1 MNILLDTLP
10 ETVEIDGRVYFVDT
24 DFRTM
29 IILEK
34 IIMDASMDS
43 RERVERVI
51 DLVFSD
57 EKPTDLEAAVNSA
70 MDIYSCGNASQG
82 RQRRKKNGDV
92 EIKPKQIYDFEHD
105 APYIYGA
112 FLSYYGIDL
121 NQIEYL
127 HWWKFVALFKSLP
140 SDCKIVEIMGYRAAD
155 LGKIKDK
162 DERSRIASLKRIYA
176 IPQNFTTEDKIAMA
190 GMAFGGFR

>member
-10 ETVEIDGRVYFVDT
+10 ETVTVNGREYFADT

-34 IIMDASMDS
+34 VIADKAISNTERILRVMDL
-43 RERVERVI
+43 I
-51 DLVFSD
+51 FTD
-57 EKPTDLEAAVNSA
+57 EQPEELDEAIKGV
-70 MDIYSCGNASQG
+70 MFLYSCGDESKG
-82 RQRRKKNGDV
+82 GKRRQMNGAV
-92 EIKPKQIYDFEHD
+92 EIKPKQIYDYEFD

-121 NQIEYL
+121 NAIEYL
-127 HWWKFVALFKSLP
+127 HWWKFHAMFQSLP
-140 SDCKIVEIMGYRAAD
+140 RTCKIVEIMGYRATD

-162 DERSRIASLKRIYA
+162 DERNRIASLQRIYA
-176 IPQNFTTEDKIAMA
+176 IPQNLTREEKVAMA
-190 GMAFGGFR
+190 GMAFGVH